1 MNRLA
6 ATIFLVA
13 TLLAPRLHGQASDLP
28 SAAPV
33 STAPGQSSD
42 QRGRQLIDQMIAALG
57 GRAWL
62 DRASMSTEGRTATFY
77 EGRPNPGINYAN
89 DARRFPAS
97 GQPDALRQ
105 EFLVDKG
112 MIMPGKKT
120 DVVHIWS
127 GNNGYE
133 LTYKGQT
140 ALPQKQ
146 VDEFYRNRA
155 HSIETVARDWI
166 NAPGV
171 MIVAEGVT
179 MVERHLAD
187 KLTVLTANNDAVTL
201 ELDATTHLPL
211 RRTYQWRNP
220 EFNDFDEEV
229 EEFDDY
235 QPVQGLPTAM
245 TLTLYHD
252 GDMTSQ
258 RFLTKVEYNL
268 PLAPSLFD
276 PSVPLNGKK

>member
-1 MNRLA
+1 
-6 ATIFLVA
+6 
-13 TLLAPRLHGQASDLP
+13 
-28 SAAPV
+28 
-33 STAPGQSSD
+33 
-42 QRGRQLIDQMIAALG
+42 
-57 GRAWL
+57 
-62 DRASMSTEGRTATFY
+62 
-77 EGRPNPGINYAN
+77 
-89 DARRFPAS
+89 
-97 GQPDALRQ
+97 
-105 EFLVDKG
+105 
-112 MIMPGKKT
+112 MPGKKT
-120 DVVHIWS
+120 FVVHIWT
-127 GNNGYE
+127 GKKGYE
-133 LTYKGQT
+133 VTYKGQT
-140 ALPQKQ
+140 DLPQKQ

-155 HSIETVARDWI
+155 HSIETVAHDWI

-187 KLTVLTANNDAVTL
+187 KVTVLTANNDAVTL

-258 RFLTKVEYNL
+258 RFLTRVEYNL
-268 PLAPSLFD
+268 PVAPSLFD
-276 PSVPLNGKK
+276 PSIPLNAKK